1 MTFGMRQSFG
11 AKIFVFTIVLVLMVV
26 GSITFKNSQAL
37 RDNLDRQYQS
47 SLIDGTQLLGEK
59 IFSLLTR
66 WDNRLS
72 FLVQAVQSAPENNRS
87 ELIDAFLVSEEGAQ
101 SLQIFRLNQKSEMS
115 ILVER
120 VNPEHQPLSGTA
132 WKKALGNNE
141 VRIMPHPQIPG
152 EAVLIRRLAIRGTQ
166 DLLLVVMGFELRLI
180 PMANAEDRK
189 VQSYLLDDN
198 FRDIMSRKS
207 YRSLVSVKS
216 FVNKAQKLM
225 QGDLGAGYLGELKT
239 PQGSYF
245 VAYHHIPGYPLQLV
259 THQDSSAIDEA
270 IRKFLWDMLRW
281 TVLFVLIAIFF
292 SSAILRNLLTNL
304 RELYAATQRLG
315 SGDFQHTVSVR
326 SQDELGQLSS
336 AFNLMTRKIVN
347 LLAAEHERA
356 RLDQELSVAQSVQ
369 NTFFKESTFR
379 NRHLLVTSFY
389 QPASECGGD
398 WWGHYPLGSN
408 RELIVI
414 GDATGHGVPAALV
427 TAIAYATTHILSEQI
442 MAGAFPA
449 NDPAAILRSLN
460 TLLYQTLRGK
470 LCMSFLALLI
480 DSDSRTLTFSN
491 AGHPYP
497 VLIPSNPSD
506 SRLGPKPKVPYRYL
520 LQKRKSS
527 CILGLEKDSV
537 FYNESVNLVAGDKII
552 LHTDGLTELENAD
565 GKQWGAR
572 PMKVFLQAH
581 AQEDPFTLCKS
592 LMQDAISFNKNA
604 KVFDDDLT
612 LLIIEFKQEEI
623 LAA

>member
-1 MTFGMRQSFG
+1 MRQSFG
-11 AKIFVFTIVLVLMVV
+11 AKIFLFTIVLVVMVV

-37 RDNLDRQYQS
+37 RENLDRQYQS

-72 FLVQAVQSAPENNRS
+72 FLVQAVQTAPEKNRS

-101 SLQIFRLNQKSEMS
+101 SLQIFRLDQKNEMTT
-115 ILVER
+115 LVER
-120 VNPEHQPLSGTA
+120 VSPEHQPIPGA
-132 WKKALGNNE
+132 NWKKALGNSE
-141 VRIMPHPQIPG
+141 VRIMSHPQIK
-152 EAVLIRRLAIRGTQ
+152 EQAVMIRRLAIRGTQ
-166 DLLLVVMGFELRLI
+166 DMVFVVLGFELRTL
-180 PMANAEDRK
+180 PLATYEDRK
-189 VQSYLLDDN
+189 VQSFLLDES
-198 FRDIMSRKS
+198 FRDLITRKS
-207 YRSLVSVKS
+207 YRSLVLVKS

-239 PQGSYF
+239 PQGTYF

-270 IRKFLWDMLRW
+270 IRKFLWDMVRW
-281 TVLFVLIAIFF
+281 TIFFVLIAIFF
-292 SSAILRNLLTNL
+292 ASTILRSLLSNL

-326 SQDELGQLSS
+326 SQDELGQLSA

-347 LLAAEHERA
+347 LLAAEHEKA

-369 NTFFKESTFR
+369 NTFFKENTFR
-379 NRHLLVTSFY
+379 NRYLLMTSFY

-427 TAIAYATTHILSEQI
+427 TAIAYASTHILAEQI

-449 NDPAAILRSLN
+449 HDPAAILRSLN

-480 DSDSRTLTFSN
+480 DSEKRTLTFSN

-497 VLIPSNPSD
+497 VLIPASASD
-506 SRLGPKPKVPYRYL
+506 PRLGPKPKVPYRYL

-537 FYNESVNLVAGDKII
+537 FYNETVNLVPGDKII
-552 LHTDGLTELENAD
+552 LHTDGLTELENAE

-572 PMKVFLQAH
+572 PMKLFLQAH
-581 AQEDPFTLCKS
+581 VHEDPFTLCKS

-623 LAA
+623 MAA

>member
-1 MTFGMRQSFG
+1 MAFGMRQSFG
-11 AKIFVFTIVLVLMVV
+11 AKIFLFTIVLVLMVV

-37 RDNLDRQYQS
+37 RENLDRQYQS

-72 FLVQAVQSAPENNRS
+72 FLVQAVQSTSEKNRS
-87 ELIDAFLVSEEGAQ
+87 DLIDAFLVSEEGAQ
-101 SLQIFRLNQKSEMS
+101 SLQIFRIKPNLDMET
-115 ILVER
+115 LVER
-120 VNPEHQPLSGTA
+120 VHPEHQPIPGA
-132 WKKALGNNE
+132 NWKKFLGNNE
-141 VRIMPHPQIPG
+141 VRIMPHPQLAT
-152 EAVLIRRLAIRGTQ
+152 EAVMIRRLAIRGSE
-166 DLLLVVMGFELRLI
+166 DMLLVVLGFELRII
-180 PMANAEDRK
+180 PMATSEDRK
-189 VQSYLLDDN
+189 VQSYLLDEN
-198 FRDIMSRKS
+198 FRDLITRKS
-207 YRSLVSVKS
+207 YRSLVPVKS

-239 PQGSYF
+239 NHGSYF

-259 THQDSSAIDEA
+259 THQDSSAIDAA
-270 IRKFLWDMLRW
+270 IRAFLWDMLRW

-304 RELYAATQRLG
+304 RELYSATQRLG
-315 SGDFQHTVSVR
+315 SGDFKTTVSVR
-326 SQDELGQLSS
+326 SQDELGQLSA

-347 LLAAEHERA
+347 LLAAEHEKA

-369 NTFFKESTFR
+369 NTFFKENTFR

-442 MAGAFPA
+442 MNGAFPA
-449 NDPAAILRSLN
+449 NDPAEILRALN

-480 DSDSRTLTFSN
+480 DSDNRTLTFSN

-497 VLIPSNPSD
+497 VLIPARSNDP
-506 SRLGPKPKVPYRYL
+506 RLGPNPKVPYRYL

-537 FYNESVNLVAGDKII
+537 FHNETVNLVSGDKII

-572 PMKVFLQAH
+572 PMKLFLQAH
-581 AQEDPFTLCKS
+581 AHEDPFTLCKS
-592 LMQDAISFNKNA
+592 LMHDAISFNKKA

-612 LLIIEFKQEEI
+612 LLIIEFKQDES

>member
-11 AKIFVFTIVLVLMVV
+11 AKIFVFTIVLVLLVV
-26 GSITFKNSQAL
+26 GSITFKNGQAL
-37 RDNLDRQYQS
+37 RENLNRQYQS

-72 FLVQAVQSAPENNRS
+72 YLVQSVLTLPEKTRG
-87 ELIDAFLVSEEGAQ
+87 EMIDAFLVSEEGAQ
-101 SLQIFRLNQKSEMS
+101 SLQIFRLNKTGELTT
-115 ILVER
+115 LVER
-120 VNPEHQPLSGTA
+120 VNPEYPALGGPI
-132 WKKALGNNE
+132 WKKALGSNE
-141 VRIMPHPQIPG
+141 VRILHHPQITD
-152 EAVLIRRLAIRGTQ
+152 EAVLIRRLAIRGA
-166 DLLLVVMGFELRLI
+166 DEMVLVVLSFELRVI
-180 PMANAEDRK
+180 PLASSADRK
-189 VQSYLLDDN
+189 IQSYLLDES
-198 FRDIMSRKS
+198 FRDLVSRKT
-207 YRSLVSVKS
+207 YRTIVPVKS
-216 FVNKAQKLM
+216 FANKAQKLM

-239 PQGSYF
+239 SQGNFF
-245 VAYHHIPGYPLQLV
+245 VAYHHIPGYPMQLV
-259 THQDSSAIDEA
+259 THQDTSSIDEA
-270 IRKFLWDMLRW
+270 IRSFLWDMLRW
-281 TVLFVLIAIFF
+281 TVLFVLLAIFV
-292 SSAILRNLLTNL
+292 SSTIIRNLLTNL

-315 SGDFQHTVSVR
+315 SGDFEHNVSVR
-326 SQDELGQLSS
+326 SQDELGQLSA

-347 LLAAEHERA
+347 LLAAEHEKA

-369 NTFFKESTFR
+369 NTFFKENTIR
-379 NRHLLVTSFY
+379 NRQLLVTSFY

-449 NDPAAILRSLN
+449 KDPAEILRSLN

-480 DSDSRTLTFSN
+480 DSENRTLTFSN

-497 VLIPSNPSD
+497 VLIPANTKD
-506 SRLGPKPKVPYRYL
+506 TRLGPNPKVPYRHL

-537 FYNESVNLVAGDKII
+537 FYNETVNLLPGDKII
-552 LHTDGLTELENAD
+552 LYTDGLTELENAE

-572 PMKVFLQAH
+572 PMKLFLQAH
-581 AQEDPFTLCKS
+581 AHEDPFTLCKS
-592 LMQDAISFNKNA
+592 LMNNAITFNKKA

-623 LAA
+623 MAA

>member
-1 MTFGMRQSFG
+1 MRQSFG
-11 AKIFVFTIVLVLMVV
+11 AKIFVFTIVLVLTVV

-37 RDNLDRQYQS
+37 RENLDRQYQS

-72 FLVQAVQSAPENNRS
+72 YLVQAVLTASGKTRT
-87 ELIDAFLVSEEGAQ
+87 ELIDGFLVSEEGAQ
-101 SLQIFRLNQKSEMS
+101 SLQIFRLNQKNEMET
-115 ILVER
+115 LVER
-120 VNPEHQPLSGTA
+120 VNPEYPVIPATW

-141 VRIMPHPQIPG
+141 VRILQHPQIAS
-152 EAVLIRRLAIRGTQ
+152 EAVMIRRLAIRGSTEM
-166 DLLLVVMGFELRLI
+166 LLLVLGFELRVM
-180 PMANAEDRK
+180 PMANSEDRR
-189 VQSYLLDDN
+189 VQSFLLDEN
-198 FRDIMSRKS
+198 FRDIITRKS
-207 YRSLVSVKS
+207 YRSIVPVKS
-216 FVNKAQKLM
+216 FVSKAQKLM
-225 QGDLGAGYLGELKT
+225 HGDLGAGYLGELKT

-245 VAYHHIPGYPLQLV
+245 VAYHHVPGYPLHLV

-270 IRKFLWDMLRW
+270 IRDFLWDMLRW
-281 TVLFVLIAIFF
+281 TVLFVLIALFF
-292 SSAILRNLLTNL
+292 SSMILRNLLANL
-304 RELYAATQRLG
+304 RELYAATMRLG
-315 SGDFQHTVSVR
+315 SGDFRHTVSVR
-326 SQDELGQLSS
+326 SKDELGQLSA

-347 LLAAEHERA
+347 LLAAEHEKA

-369 NTFFKESTFR
+369 NTFFKEQTFR
-379 NRHLLVTSFY
+379 NRHLLLTSFY

-398 WWGHYPLGSN
+398 WWGHYPLGNN

-427 TAIAYATTHILSEQI
+427 TAIAYASTHILAEQI
-442 MAGAFPA
+442 MAGAFAA
-449 NDPAAILRSLN
+449 NDPAAILRTLN

-480 DSDSRTLTFSN
+480 DSENRTLTFSN

-497 VLIPSNPSD
+497 VLIPANVKDP
-506 SRLGPKPKVPYRYL
+506 RLGPNPKVPYRYL

-537 FYNESVNLVAGDKII
+537 FYNETVNLVAGDKII

-581 AQEDPFTLCKS
+581 AHEDPFTLCKA
-592 LMQDAISFNKNA
+592 LMKDAISFNKKA
-604 KVFDDDLT
+604 QVFDDDLT
-612 LLIIEFKQEEI
+612 LLILEFKQEEFM
-623 LAA
+623 AA

>member
-1 MTFGMRQSFG
+1 MRQSFG
-11 AKIFVFTIVLVLMVV
+11 AKIFVFTIVLVLLVV
-26 GSITFKNSQAL
+26 GSITFKNGQAL
-37 RDNLDRQYQS
+37 RENLNRQYQS

-72 FLVQAVQSAPENNRS
+72 YLVQSVLTLPEKTRG
-87 ELIDAFLVSEEGAQ
+87 EMIDAFLVSEEGAQ
-101 SLQIFRLNQKSEMS
+101 SLQIFRLNKTGELTT
-115 ILVER
+115 LVER
-120 VNPEHQPLSGTA
+120 VNPEYPALGGPI
-132 WKKALGNNE
+132 WKKALGSNE
-141 VRIMPHPQIPG
+141 VRILHHPQITD
-152 EAVLIRRLAIRGTQ
+152 EAVLIRRLAIRGA
-166 DLLLVVMGFELRLI
+166 DEMVLVVLSFELRVI
-180 PMANAEDRK
+180 PLASSADRK
-189 VQSYLLDDN
+189 IQSYLLDES
-198 FRDIMSRKS
+198 FRDLVSRKT
-207 YRSLVSVKS
+207 YRTIVPVKS
-216 FVNKAQKLM
+216 FANKAQKLM

-239 PQGSYF
+239 SQGNFF
-245 VAYHHIPGYPLQLV
+245 VAYHHIPGYPMQLV
-259 THQDSSAIDEA
+259 THQDTSSIDEA
-270 IRKFLWDMLRW
+270 IRSFLWDMLRW
-281 TVLFVLIAIFF
+281 TVLFVLLAIFV
-292 SSAILRNLLTNL
+292 SSTIIRNLLTNL

-315 SGDFQHTVSVR
+315 SGDFEHNVSVR
-326 SQDELGQLSS
+326 SQDELGQLSA

-347 LLAAEHERA
+347 LLAAEHEKA

-369 NTFFKESTFR
+369 NTFFKENTIR
-379 NRHLLVTSFY
+379 NRQLLVTSFY

-449 NDPAAILRSLN
+449 KDPAEILRSLN

-480 DSDSRTLTFSN
+480 DSENRTLTFSN

-497 VLIPSNPSD
+497 VLIPANTKD
-506 SRLGPKPKVPYRYL
+506 TRLGPNPKVPYRHL

-537 FYNESVNLVAGDKII
+537 FYNETVNLLPGDKII
-552 LHTDGLTELENAD
+552 LYTDGLTELENAE

-572 PMKVFLQAH
+572 PMKLFLQAH
-581 AQEDPFTLCKS
+581 AHEDPFTLCKS
-592 LMQDAISFNKNA
+592 LMNNAITFNKKA

-623 LAA
+623 MAA

>member
-1 MTFGMRQSFG
+1 MRQSFG
-11 AKIFVFTIVLVLMVV
+11 AKIFLFTIVLVLMVV

-37 RDNLDRQYQS
+37 RENLDRQYQS

-72 FLVQAVQSAPENNRS
+72 FLVQAVQNTSGKNRS
-87 ELIDAFLVSEEGAQ
+87 DLIDSFLVSEEGAQ
-101 SLQIFRLNQKSEMS
+101 SLQIFRLNQKGEMET
-115 ILVER
+115 LVER
-120 VNPEHQPLSGTA
+120 VSPEHQPIPGAS

-152 EAVLIRRLAIRGTQ
+152 EAIMIRRLAIRGTG
-166 DLLLVVMGFELRLI
+166 DLLLVVIGFEIRVL
-180 PMANAEDRK
+180 PMATSEDRK
-189 VQSYLLDDN
+189 VQSYLLDEN
-198 FRDIMSRKS
+198 FRDLMTRKT
-207 YRSLVSVKS
+207 YRSLVPVRS
-216 FVNKAQKLM
+216 FVTKAQKLM
-225 QGDLGAGYLGELKT
+225 EGDLGAGYLGELKT
-239 PQGSYF
+239 SQGTYF

-270 IRKFLWDMLRW
+270 IRNFLWDMVRW

-292 SSAILRNLLTNL
+292 SSTILRNLLSNL

-326 SQDELGQLSS
+326 SQDELGQLST

-347 LLAAEHERA
+347 LLAAEHEKA

-369 NTFFKESTFR
+369 NTFFKENTVR

-442 MAGAFPA
+442 MTGGFPA
-449 NDPAAILRSLN
+449 NDPAAILRALN

-480 DSDSRTLTFSN
+480 DSENRTLTFSN

-497 VLIPSNPSD
+497 VLIPTSTVDP
-506 SRLGPKPKVPYRYL
+506 RLGPNPKVPYRYL

-537 FYNESVNLVAGDKII
+537 FYNETVNLLPGDKII
-552 LHTDGLTELENAD
+552 LHTDGLTELENAE

-572 PMKVFLQAH
+572 PMKIFLQAH

-592 LMQDAISFNKNA
+592 LMQDAIKFNKNA

-623 LAA
+623 MVA